1 MNAANVIKP
10 HSAQTVGGRKII
22 NYSNCVF
29 EAVIAKLKDPEHIR
43 IILFKPHTIS
53 EVFHVGWTDGEYFY
67 HAYDH
72 NFKSRNH
79 FLYKPTVKKVP
90 FIVFESWIRDNLK
103 SKPIEF
109 QKKMMKECGIHLID
123 IPYTDCSC
131 WCWICD
137 ESDLPKEEDVRYM
150 EKVFRS
156 KVFIKVVKQDEGMQ
170 VMTYEQIKQMRITN
184 DEHLY
189 GWRYVTPMDSA
200 DYNGLYGN
208 HIRVSTRE
216 LSDDIVDPPLSRPES

>member
-1 MNAANVIKP
+1 M
-10 HSAQTVGGRKII
+10 
-22 NYSNCVF
+22 
-29 EAVIAKLKDPEHIR
+29 
-43 IILFKPHTIS
+43 
-53 EVFHVGWTDGEYFY
+53 
-67 HAYDH
+67 
-72 NFKSRNH
+72 
-79 FLYKPTVKKVP
+79 
-90 FIVFESWIRDNLK
+90 
-103 SKPIEF
+103 PIEF

-150 EKVFRS
+150 AKVFRS

-216 LSDDIVDPPLSRPES
+216 LSDDIVDLNIECGTEKRLADEAICTCLFCLVLAATAN